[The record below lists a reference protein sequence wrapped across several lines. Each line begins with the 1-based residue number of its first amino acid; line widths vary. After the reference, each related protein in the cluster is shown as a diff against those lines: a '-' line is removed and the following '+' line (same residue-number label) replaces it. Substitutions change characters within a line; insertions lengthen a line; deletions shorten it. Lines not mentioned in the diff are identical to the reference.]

1 LQRSIDVEALTILRD
16 VLIATVALGL
26 IVFILY
32 KIVVWARTR
41 AQGAYVLGALFSPL
55 MGFGD
60 VVDPDYRIDN
70 ETKQGK
76 QKEEDD
82 SGDPLDSP
90 DEDRC

>member
-1 LQRSIDVEALTILRD
+1 VEALIILRD
-16 VLIATVALGL
+16 VSVATVALGV

-41 AQGAYVLGALFSPL
+41 AQGAYVLGALFTPL

-60 VVDPDYRIDN
+60 VVDPDYRIVN

-76 QKEEDD
+76 QKEEHD
-82 SGDPLDSP
+82 SGDPLDP
-90 DEDRC
+90 IDEDRR

>member
-1 LQRSIDVEALTILRD
+1 MEALTILRD
-16 VLIATVALGL
+16 VLVATVALGV

-41 AQGAYVLGALFSPL
+41 AQGAYVLGALFTPL

-60 VVDPDYRIDN
+60 VVDPDYRIVN

-76 QKEEDD
+76 QKEEHD
-82 SGDPLDSP
+82 SGDPLDP
-90 DEDRC
+90 TDEDRR